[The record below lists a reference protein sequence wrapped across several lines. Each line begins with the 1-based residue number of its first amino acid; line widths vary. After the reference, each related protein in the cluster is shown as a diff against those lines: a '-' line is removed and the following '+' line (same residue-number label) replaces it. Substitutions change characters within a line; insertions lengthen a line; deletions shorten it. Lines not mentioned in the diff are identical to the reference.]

1 MPPLYFNRRGESLQN
16 VFPRLNMAE
25 SAFGAVDISELRCL
39 FRGSVALKGGLSA
52 ENEQNRDSESREQ
65 KEQARRAFK
74 RWESVCDGPIPS
86 FYAQA
91 IEDDWCLWAEL

>member
-1 MPPLYFNRRGESLQN
+1 MYFRARIWRNPPLGQWIFLDCA
-16 VFPRLNMAE
+16 VF
-25 SAFGAVDISELRCL
+25 
-39 FRGSVALKGGLSA
+39 SVEASRLKGGLSA

-74 RWESVCDGPIPS
+74 RWESVCDGPVPS

-91 IEDDWCLWAEL
+91 IEDDWCLRAEL